1 MIINDG
7 KPKTTTLIL
16 AGHPDFAKKDEPKE
30 EAQDPMDAFRAIAQD
45 LIEAVKKDDAD
56 LLADALRAFITEH
69 ALAPEQD
76 DSEEE

>member
-1 MIINDG
+1 
-7 KPKTTTLIL
+7 
-16 AGHPDFAKKDEPKE
+16 
-30 EAQDPMDAFRAIAQD
+30 MDAFRAIAQD